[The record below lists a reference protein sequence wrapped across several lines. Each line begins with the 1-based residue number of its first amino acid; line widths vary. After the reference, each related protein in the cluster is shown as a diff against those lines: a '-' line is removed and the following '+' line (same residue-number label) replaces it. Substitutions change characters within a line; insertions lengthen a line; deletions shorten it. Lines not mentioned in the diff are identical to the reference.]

1 MTFRID
7 RTRVA
12 VSARSAPGAE
22 DCRREAKPATQAL
35 VPLPVEPVR
44 SPLHHDRRRDSGAA
58 FEAQLMGQ
66 DGQKR
71 GLRAGQPL
79 FDQARGA
86 YCRAE
91 WSGTYDRRR
100 RTGRQARISA

>member
-7 RTRVA
+7 RTRPA
-12 VSARSAPGAE
+12 VSARSAPRPDA
-22 DCRREAKPATQAL
+22 DRTDEAYEPSF
-35 VPLPVEPVR
+35 LPVPVGSVSEPPR
-44 SPLHHDRRRDSGAA
+44 PDRRDAESA

-79 FDQARGA
+79 LDQARA
-86 YCRAE
+86 TYSRIE
-91 WSGTYDRRR
+91 WSGANDRRR
-100 RTGRQARISA
+100 RAGRNARASI